1 MRQLSNK
8 VSIVP
13 VIAKSDCLT
22 KAEIASLKQKI
33 MQEIRE
39 NDIRIYSLPDCDRYF
54 KEKQCVHF
62 FFISKSFSSIIFSD
76 EDEDFKQQVQDL
88 RDSIPFGMF
97 EKMIKIDLLCT
108 LKLVDLHV

>member
-54 KEKQCVHF
+54 NGKQRGFFFNF
-62 FFISKSFSSIIFSD
+62 FFIFLTF
-76 EDEDFKQQVQDL
+76 F
-88 RDSIPFGMF
+88 
-97 EKMIKIDLLCT
+97 
-108 LKLVDLHV
+108 LHYF